1 MASQITSAGSA
12 SGMDF
17 ESIIAAS
24 VKAKASQINR
34 NVIKKKEET
43 SITLS
48 GVGKLKSALEEFQ
61 KSIKALTE
69 DNGFNTR
76 KVTTDLPTENPYF
89 SVSTKDDATNGNYD
103 ITVTQVAK
111 NEKLEQTFQKDE
123 KFAKGKLTITLPGVK
138 DETGKIGPERK
149 IEIDVAADD
158 NIHSIRRKIN
168 ENDYG
173 VSATTVTLANGETK
187 LVIDSGVS
195 GKDGNIKMDFKEEGG
210 AGTQTGSDKFKN
222 VDSDKSPN
230 KWNVTQGQNAKIT
243 VDGQALESQTNE
255 FRDAISGITI
265 DVHRESKKDDKGGHI
280 SNNVKI
286 TADTEKVTEK
296 MQAFVTAY
304 NTLMDT
310 MGALYE
316 HNTYTDGNNNYDGGQ
331 LAGDSM
337 LRGLQSQIQN
347 MMTNVSAN
355 STGLNIYDIG
365 IKIDKEGKMS
375 LDSTKFK
382 ENIADNFNAV
392 VKIFSSDEKD
402 KNGNKVG
409 ILAQLKDTVDSY
421 TKSDGLLKKREDDL
435 NAQIKDY
442 EADLTK
448 NDAYIAE
455 YEASLRQKYARLD
468 TTIAGYNQSL
478 NYLFSAMG

>member
-24 VKAKASQINR
+24 VQAKASQINR

-89 SVSTKDDATNGNYD
+89 TVSTKDDASNGEYD

-111 NEKLEQTFQKDE
+111 NEKLEQVFKDSD
-123 KFAKGKLTITLPGVK
+123 KFGKGKLTITLPGVK
-138 DETGKIGPERK
+138 DETGKVGPERK

-168 ENDYG
+168 ENDLG
-173 VSATTVTLANGETK
+173 VSATTVTLANGDTK

-195 GKDGNIKMDFKEEGG
+195 GDKGNIKMDFSGDS
-210 AGTQTGSDKFKN
+210 AAGSDKFKGVN
-222 VDSDKSPN
+222 SDTDK
-230 KWNVTQGQNAKIT
+230 KGWNVTQGQNAKIT
-243 VDGQALESQTNE
+243 VDGQDLESQTNE

-265 DVHRESKKDDKGGHI
+265 DVHRESKKDDKGTGYI

-355 STGLNIYDIG
+355 SSGLNIYDIG

-478 NYLFSAMG
+478 NYLVSAMG

>member
-89 SVSTKDDATNGNYD
+89 SISTKDDASNGEYD

-111 NEKLEQTFQKDE
+111 TEKLEQTFKKDE
-123 KFAKGKLTITLPGVK
+123 KFAEGKLTITLPGVK
-138 DETGKIGPERK
+138 DETGKVGPERK
-149 IEIDVAADD
+149 IEINVAADD

-168 ENDYG
+168 QNDFG
-173 VSATTVTLANGETK
+173 VSATTVTTANGDIK

-195 GKDGNIKMDFKEEGG
+195 GKDGNIKMNFADKGG
-210 AGTQTGSDKFKN
+210 SQAGSDKFKN
-222 VDSDKSPN
+222 VDSDGTKGN
-230 KWNVTQGQNAKIT
+230 WNVTQGQNAVIT
-243 VDGQALESQTNE
+243 VDGEKIESQTNE
-255 FRDAISGITI
+255 FRDAVSGITI
-265 DVHRESKKDDKGGHI
+265 DVHRESKKDDKGNFE

-310 MGALYE
+310 MGDLYK

-355 STGLNIYDIG
+355 SSGLNIYDIG

-442 EADLTK
+442 EADLTR
-448 NDAYIAE
+448 NEEYIAE

-478 NYLFSAMG
+478 NYLLSAMG

>member
-89 SVSTKDDATNGNYD
+89 SISTKDDASNGEYD

-111 NEKLEQTFQKDE
+111 TEKLEQTFKKDE
-123 KFAKGKLTITLPGVK
+123 KFAEGKLTITLPGVK
-138 DETGKIGPERK
+138 DETGKVGPERK
-149 IEIDVAADD
+149 IEINVAADD

-168 ENDYG
+168 ENDFG
-173 VSATTVTLANGETK
+173 VSATTVTTANGDIK

-195 GKDGNIKMDFKEEGG
+195 GKDGNIKMNFADKGG
-210 AGTQTGSDKFKN
+210 SQAGSDKFKN
-222 VDSDKSPN
+222 VDSDGTKGN
-230 KWNVTQGQNAKIT
+230 WNVTQGQNAVIT
-243 VDGQALESQTNE
+243 VDGEKIESQTNE
-255 FRDAISGITI
+255 FRDAVSGITI
-265 DVHRESKKDDKGGHI
+265 DVHRESKKDDKGNFE

-310 MGALYE
+310 MGDLYK

-355 STGLNIYDIG
+355 SSGLNIYDIG

-442 EADLTK
+442 EADLTR
-448 NDAYIAE
+448 NEEYIAE

-478 NYLFSAMG
+478 NYLLSAMG

>member
-1 MASQITSAGSA
+1 M
-12 SGMDF
+12 
-17 ESIIAAS
+17 
-24 VKAKASQINR
+24 
-34 NVIKKKEET
+34 
-43 SITLS
+43 
-48 GVGKLKSALEEFQ
+48 
-61 KSIKALTE
+61 
-69 DNGFNTR
+69 
-76 KVTTDLPTENPYF
+76 
-89 SVSTKDDATNGNYD
+89 
-103 ITVTQVAK
+103 
-111 NEKLEQTFQKDE
+111 
-123 KFAKGKLTITLPGVK
+123 
-138 DETGKIGPERK
+138 
-149 IEIDVAADD
+149 IEIDVADDD

-168 ENDYG
+168 ENDFG

-195 GKDGNIKMDFKEEGG
+195 GDKGNIKMDFKEANGN
-210 AGTQTGSDKFKN
+210 AQSGSNKFKN
-222 VDSDKSPN
+222 VDSDQAGSLN
-230 KWNVTQGQNAKIT
+230 GWTATQGQNAKIT
-243 VDGQALESQTNE
+243 VDGNAIESQTNE

-455 YEASLRQKYARLD
+455 YEAALRQKYARLD

>member
-24 VKAKASQINR
+24 VQAKASQINR

-89 SVSTKDDATNGNYD
+89 TVSTKDDASNGEYD

-111 NEKLEQTFQKDE
+111 NEKLEQVFKDTD
-123 KFAKGKLTITLPGVK
+123 KFGKGKLTITLPGVK
-138 DETGKIGPERK
+138 DETGKVGPERK

-168 ENDYG
+168 ENDLG
-173 VSATTVTLANGETK
+173 VSATTVTLANGDTK

-195 GKDGNIKMDFKEEGG
+195 GDKGNIKMDFTGDAG
-210 AGTQTGSDKFKN
+210 AGSDKFKG
-222 VDSDKSPN
+222 VDSDKA
-230 KWNVTQGQNAKIT
+230 KQGWTVTQGQNAKIT
-243 VDGQALESQTNE
+243 VDGQDLESQTNE

-478 NYLFSAMG
+478 NYLVSAMG

>member
-89 SVSTKDDATNGNYD
+89 SISTKDDASNGEYD

-111 NEKLEQTFQKDE
+111 TEKLEQTFKKDE
-123 KFAKGKLTITLPGVK
+123 KFAEGKLTITLPGVK

-158 NIHSIRRKIN
+158 NINSIRRKIN
-168 ENDYG
+168 ENDFG
-173 VSATTVTLANGETK
+173 VSATTVTTANGDIK

-195 GKDGNIKMDFKEEGG
+195 GKDGNIKMDFADKG
-210 AGTQTGSDKFKN
+210 GTQTGSDKFKGVN
-222 VDSDKSPN
+222 SDTDK
-230 KWNVTQGQNAKIT
+230 KGWNVTQGQNAVIT
-243 VDGQALESQTNE
+243 VDGETIESQTNE
-255 FRDAISGITI
+255 FRDAVSGITI
-265 DVHRESKKDDKGGHI
+265 DVHRESKKDDKGNFE

-286 TADTEKVTEK
+286 SADTEKVTEK

-402 KNGNKVG
+402 KNGNKIG
-409 ILAQLKDTVDSY
+409 ILSQLKDTVDSY

-448 NDAYIAE
+448 NDEYIAE

-478 NYLFSAMG
+478 NYLLSAMG